1 MKVNKGEERKMS
13 GGTKM
18 RRGQEERREGDKDGL

>member
-1 MKVNKGEERKMS
+1 MKVNKEQERKTS

-18 RRGQEERREGDKDGL
+18 RRGQKERREGDKDGL